1 MSKETYLGDGLYASD
16 DGFQIKLRAPRE
28 NGDHV
33 VYLEPEVVH
42 EFMRFLE
49 KARGLKITAEK
60 LKLLDCGCQEDSDDR
75 CEKCCDHGD
84 VCEDERVCLICDADM
99 TEHFAARAEA
109 AADARSDR

>member
-16 DGFQIKLRAPRE
+16 EGYQFKLRAPRMG
-28 NGDHV
+28 GDHE
-33 VYLEPEVVH
+33 VYLDGNVLES
-42 EFMRFLE
+42 FLE
-49 KARGLKITAEK
+49 FVGKARGLKISVEK
-60 LKLLDCGCQEDSDDR
+60 IKLLACGCQEDSDDR

-109 AADARSDR
+109 AADARADR